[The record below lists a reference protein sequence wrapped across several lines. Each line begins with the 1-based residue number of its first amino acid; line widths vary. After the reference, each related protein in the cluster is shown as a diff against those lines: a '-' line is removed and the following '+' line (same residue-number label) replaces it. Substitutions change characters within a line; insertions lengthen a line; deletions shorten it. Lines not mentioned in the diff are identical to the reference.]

1 MGHVDHGHPQTLVNV
16 LDFHLHVFAQLLV
29 QGTERLI
36 HQYQL
41 RFEHQRSR
49 QGHALLLA
57 TGQLAGVA
65 LCERIE
71 LDHVQHALHPLA
83 DIGLAQVADRQRE
96 CQVLGHGHVREQGVV
111 LEHHADVAFVRR
123 HVIDGPPVQQD
134 FAGSRGFE
142 TRQHHQAG
150 GLARTRRPQ
159 QGQELAFANVQVEV
173 FDDQILTV
181 VALLHATEADQ
192 YLACP
197 SARIHLAHTHTFLF
211 DDCRGLSLVKA
222 GRHANRGVGEIG
234 ISRLE
239 GGL

>member
-1 MGHVDHGHPQTLVNV
+1 MGHVDHGHAQSLVNV
-16 LDFHLHVFAQLLV
+16 LDFHLHVLAQLLV
-29 QGTERLI
+29 QGAERFI

-41 RFEHQRSR
+41 RFEHQRPG

-57 TGQLAGVA
+57 AGQLAGIA
-65 LCERIE
+65 LGERIE
-71 LDHVQHALHPLA
+71 LDHVQHALHAFA
-83 DIGLAQVADRQRE
+83 DIGLAEVAHRQRE
-96 CQVLGHGHVREQGVV
+96 CKVLGHGHVREQGIV
-111 LEHHADVAFVRR
+111 LEHHADVALVRR
-123 HVIDGPPVQQD
+123 YVVDGPPVQQD
-134 FAGSRGFE
+134 FAGSGGFE

-150 GLARTRRPQ
+150 GLARPRRPQ

-222 GRHANRGVGEIG
+222 GHRANRGV
-234 ISRLE
+234 
-239 GGL
+239 